1 MRGSS
6 WSKVIKIMIANL
18 IFCGAAPAPIGETLH
33 VEKPRS
39 LLSRIPDVTVVRSGT
54 YCFADTIVATGYLV
68 PREEA
73 VVFPV
78 SGYRVAEILAEEG
91 DTIVNSQYLA
101 RLIRSEGSNGAIQ
114 PGQAS
119 IMLRAPAAGVITRI
133 SMNGATAP
141 PLAGT
146 DSARE
151 PLFRI
156 MIDGKIDGEL
166 EVPSIHIPKLRTDID
181 QMARIQVGNG
191 MEISGRV
198 RLMPGEIDRNTQVG
212 RVRLAIEQSS
222 SLRTRMFVRAVI
234 ETSHRCGVSVPRSAV
249 TYKSGSANVETV
261 VNGVVRRRS
270 VVLGLTS
277 DTNMEIMSGVS
288 ADDDL
293 VINAGTFLR
302 DGDRVKPHWPDHR
315 YVPGSWLFDAITP

>member
-6 WSKVIKIMIANL
+6 WTKVIKIMIANFL
-18 IFCGAAPAPIGETLH
+18 LGGAAPAPIGEMTLH

-39 LLSRIPDVTVVRSGT
+39 LLSKIPDVTVVRAGT

-91 DTIVNSQYLA
+91 DTIVNGQYLA
-101 RLIRSEGSNGAIQ
+101 RLIRSEGSNGPSQ
-114 PGQAS
+114 PGQSS

-133 SMNGATAP
+133 SMNSVTAP

-146 DSARE
+146 DLATE

-156 MIDGKIDGEL
+156 MIDGKIEGEV
-166 EVPSIHIPKLRTDID
+166 EIPSIHITKLRTDIR
-181 QMARIQVGNG
+181 QMASIQVANG

-198 RLMPGEIDRNTQVG
+198 RLMPNEIDRNTQVG
-212 RVRLAIEQSS
+212 RVRLAIEQNS
-222 SLRTRMFVRAVI
+222 SLRTGMFVRAVI

-249 TYKSGSANVETV
+249 TYKSGIANVETI
-261 VNGVVRRRS
+261 VNGVVKKGP
-270 VVLGLTS
+270 VVPGLTS
-277 DTNMEIMSGVS
+277 DTNIEIMSGSVQAMTLS
-288 ADDDL
+288 
-293 VINAGTFLR
+293 
-302 DGDRVKPHWPDHR
+302 
-315 YVPGSWLFDAITP
+315 